1 MEDGREWKKVQEGG
15 CICVIMTDVGF
26 SLSSVGKESACNAGD
41 PGMLLGSGR
50 SPGDVNG
57 NPFQYS
63 CLENTGQRSLV
74 VYGLWG
80 HKSRTQLSG

>member
-1 MEDGREWKKVQEGG
+1 MQEGG
-15 CICVIMTDVGF
+15 GIYVIMTDVGF
-26 SLSSVGKESACNAGD
+26 SLSSVGKESAGD

-50 SPGDVNG
+50 FPGDVNG

-80 HKSRTQLSG
+80 HKSRTRLRD